1 MTLDCVGLGY
11 HCLDL
16 LLRIPRMPSFREH
29 RSASVMD
36 FKLQG
41 GGPVSTGLVTMAKL
55 GANPGYIGKVGDDQ
69 WGDFIIGEY
78 KRYSVDVSHIAV
90 EEGKTS
96 PCVVVLVQADTGER
110 VFLPIP
116 TNLSPLKLTE
126 SDAEY
131 IADSRML
138 FISGEEDSAV
148 EAAQTAKQHGIPV
161 LLDGVV
167 GGKLENSVDMAIC
180 GQEVAYRITGT
191 RDPQEAIEKLPSESC
206 RVVGITLGDKGSI
219 FRTEKRVIEQKAFSV
234 SVVDTTGAG
243 DVFHGALAFGF
254 LQSWVL
260 EEAAE
265 FASAVSAM
273 KCTRLGGRSGIPS
286 LEEALSFLKQRG
298 SSYFSKA

>member
-1 MTLDCVGLGY
+1 MDI
-11 HCLDL
+11 
-16 LLRIPRMPSFREH
+16 LLRIPCMPSFRER

-36 FKLQG
+36 FMLQG

-55 GANPGYIGKVGDDQ
+55 GANVGYIGKAGDDQ

-78 KRYSVDVSHIAV
+78 KRYGVDISHITV
-90 EEGKTS
+90 EKGKTS
-96 PCVVVLVQADTGER
+96 PCVVVLVQAGTGER

-116 TNLSPLKLTE
+116 TDLSPLKLME

-148 EAAQTAKQHGIPV
+148 EAAQIAKRHGIPV

-167 GGKLENSVDMAIC
+167 VGKLENLVDMAVC
-180 GQEVAYRITGT
+180 GQEMAYRVTRT
-191 RDPQEAIEKLPSESC
+191 RDPQDAIAKLPSEGC
-206 RVVGITLGDKGSI
+206 GVVGITLGDKGSI
-219 FRTEKRVIEQKAFSV
+219 FRTEKRVIEQRAFSV
-234 SVVDTTGAG
+234 SVADTTGAG

-254 LQSWVL
+254 LQSWGL
-260 EEAAE
+260 EEATE

-298 SSYFSKA
+298 ASHFPKA

>member
-1 MTLDCVGLGY
+1 
-11 HCLDL
+11 
-16 LLRIPRMPSFREH
+16 MPSFRER
-29 RSASVMD
+29 RSASVID
-36 FKLQG
+36 FRLQG

-55 GANPGYIGKVGDDQ
+55 GANVGYIGKVGDDQ

-78 KRYSVDVSHIAV
+78 KRYGVDVSHIAV

-96 PCVVVLVQADTGER
+96 PYVVVLVQAGTGER
-110 VFLPIP
+110 VFLPVP
-116 TNLSPLKLTE
+116 ADLSPLELTE

-138 FISGEEDSAV
+138 FIGGEEDAAV
-148 EAAQTAKQHGIPV
+148 EAAQIAKHRRIPV

-167 GGKLENSVDMAIC
+167 VGELENLVDIAVC
-180 GQEVAYRITGT
+180 GEEVAYRITGT
-191 RDPQEAIEKLPSESC
+191 RDPQEAIEELPSEGC
-206 RVVGITLGDKGSI
+206 GIVGITLGDKGSI
-219 FRTEKRVIEQKAFSV
+219 FRTGKGIIEQRAFSV

-243 DVFHGALAFGF
+243 DVFDGALAFGI
-254 LQSWVL
+254 LQGWRL
-260 EEAAE
+260 EETAE

-298 SSYFSKA
+298 SSHSSKA